1 MKYILKSR
9 GLGKTSDLI
18 ELCLA
23 HNGILIVP
31 NETHKHYI
39 QDCLCPKMNIQ
50 PDNLNILTVEDFINY
65 NLSFKEDTP
74 IYIDD
79 FQYLI
84 EKLFNTKNITIS
96 GTLTELL

>member
-18 ELCLA
+18 RLCLA
-23 HNGILIVP
+23 NNGILIVP
-31 NETHKHYI
+31 NEVHKHYI
-39 QDCLCPKMNIQ
+39 QNCLCPKMDIQ
-50 PDNLNILTVEDFINY
+50 PNSLNILTVEDFINH

>member
-18 ELCLA
+18 RLCLA
-23 HNGILIVP
+23 HDGILIVP
-31 NETHKHYI
+31 NEAHKHYI
-39 QDCLCPKMNIQ
+39 QECLCPKMNIQ
-50 PDNLNILTVEDFINY
+50 SDNLNILTVEDFINY
-65 NLSFKEDTP
+65 DLSFKEDTP

-84 EKLFNTKNITIS
+84 EKLFNTKNITITAS
-96 GTLTELL
+96 LAEFL

>member
-9 GLGKTSDLI
+9 GLGKTSDLVR
-18 ELCLA
+18 LCSA
-23 HNGILIVP
+23 NNGILIVP
-31 NETHKHYI
+31 NEAHKHYI
-39 QDCLCPKMNIQ
+39 QDCLCHKMNIQ

-84 EKLFNTKNITIS
+84 EKLFNTKDITIS
-96 GTLTELL
+96 ATFTEFL